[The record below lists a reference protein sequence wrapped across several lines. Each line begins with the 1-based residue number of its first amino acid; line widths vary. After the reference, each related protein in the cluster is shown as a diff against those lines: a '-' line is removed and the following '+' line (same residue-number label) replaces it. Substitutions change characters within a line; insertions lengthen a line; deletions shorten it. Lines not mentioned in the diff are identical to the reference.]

1 MPHSRDDPIGRILTR
16 AEKES
21 AKGGWS
27 VVTHAVIAGYQGT
40 KVPRRPRGL
49 PLSVHLLPRPGPLAF
64 TQYGVG
70 RHDSRA
76 RRIDPLGRAAHHLP
90 QSSLDSNTLSSF
102 RCDIVPNYRCSCCYI
117 TSLLAADLVFP
128 WGSFPWTLH
137 PPPNPKFSSIP
148 PPTAYFAAFAAL
160 PSTSHPL
167 IASRIFPR
175 RCLLETFPGSLSPS
189 LRCSKSHA

>member
-49 PLSVHLLPRPGPLAF
+49 PLSVRLLPRPGPLAF
-64 TQYGVG
+64 THYGVG

-76 RRIDPLGRAAHHLP
+76 RRIDPLGRAAHLLP

-128 WGSFPWTLH
+128 WEVRFPGH
-137 PPPNPKFSSIP
+137 CN
-148 PPTAYFAAFAAL
+148 PPTQNSPQSL
-160 PSTSHPL
+160 PLRPASLPLQLFLAPPTHSSHRGSTPDG
-167 IASRIFPR
+167 A
-175 RCLLETFPGSLSPS
+175 CLKRFRARSAHL
-189 LRCSKSHA
+189 